1 MSSRPVV
8 IRAESLSKQYK
19 LGKLEPYKAL
29 RDVLAEAFTAPYR
42 RVRAIAKGESRRDAA
57 RIWVLDDVSFDIEQ
71 GEVVGVIGANGA
83 GKSTLLKILSRITDP
98 TRGEARIRGRIG
110 SLLEVGTGFHPE
122 LTGRENVFL
131 NGAIL
136 GMRKHEIRASFDEI
150 VEFSGLAK
158 FLDTPVKR
166 YSSGMQVRLAFA
178 VAAHLQPEI
187 LLVDEVLA
195 VGDAEF
201 QKKCLGKM
209 QSVTQQEGR
218 TILFVSHNIPAV
230 RSLCPRSLLLEQGK
244 LVYDGDTDGAFARYL
259 KTTEAGG
266 DAFLVGEDLEKRKTT
281 EKVYAAEPR
290 FRCTSIAL
298 LDDGGR
304 PRVDYRSDEAITVAI
319 EYEVFHPLPH
329 LRLVVAL
336 GDEASSQVLRSEN
349 VDDPAAAQGG
359 SYGREPGRYRAA
371 VTIPAG
377 LFGNTT
383 LNLSVSLLADVAQTV
398 SYEKAIEFAVTFQG
412 YNGNMLSRAV
422 LRPQLSW
429 TNVPATTSG
438 LVAAGLGAG

>member
-1 MSSRPVV
+1 MSSRPA
-8 IRAESLSKQYK
+8 IKAEGISKQYK

-29 RDVLAEAFTAPYR
+29 RDVMTEAFVAPYR
-42 RVRAIAKGESRRDAA
+42 RMRAIARGESRRDAM
-57 RIWVLDDVSFDIEQ
+57 RIWVLDDVSFEVGQ

-98 TRGEARIRGRIG
+98 TRGQATLRGRVG

-136 GMRKHEIRASFDEI
+136 GMRKYEIRARFDEI
-150 VEFSGLAK
+150 VEFSGLEK

-209 QSVTQQEGR
+209 QSVTQEEGR

-230 RSLCPRSLLLEQGK
+230 RSLCPRTLLLEHGR
-244 LVYDGDTDGAFARYL
+244 LVFDGDTDGAFARYL
-259 KTTEAGG
+259 KTTEAATE
-266 DAFLVGEDLEKRKTT
+266 AFLVGTDLEKRKTA
-281 EKVYAAEPR
+281 EKIYGAEPR
-290 FRCTSIAL
+290 FRCLSISL
-298 LDDGGR
+298 LDDVGN
-304 PRVDYRSDEAITVAI
+304 PRTDFRSDENITFAI
-319 EYEVFHPLPH
+319 EYEVLQTVPY
-329 LRLVVAL
+329 LRLVVSL
-336 GDEASSQVLRSEN
+336 TDESSVQILRTEN
-349 VDDPAAAQGG
+349 VDDPAAAQDG
-359 SYGREPGRYRAA
+359 SYSIEPGRYRAVVA
-371 VTIPAG
+371 IPRG
-377 LFGNTT
+377 LFGNAT
-383 LNLSVSLLADVAQTV
+383 LGVSVFLLADVVQEIR
-398 SYEKAIEFAVTFQG
+398 YEKAIELRVSFQG

-422 LRPQLSW
+422 IRPQLSW
-429 TNVPATTSG
+429 SNEVVDPSV
-438 LVAAGLGAG
+438 LAAGLGSK

>member
-1 MSSRPVV
+1 MSSRPFA
-8 IRAESLSKQYK
+8 IHAEGLSKQYR
-19 LGKLEPYKAL
+19 LGLREPYKAL
-29 RDVLAEAFTAPYR
+29 RDVVADAFSAPYR
-42 RVRAIAKGESRRDAA
+42 RIRDMTAGMPRRAVSK
-57 RIWVLDDVSFDIEQ
+57 IWVLEDVSFDVAQ
-71 GEVVGVIGANGA
+71 GEVVGIIGANGA
-83 GKSTLLKILSRITDP
+83 GKSTLLKILSRITEP
-98 TRGEARIRGRIG
+98 TRGEAVLRGRIG

-136 GMRKHEIRASFDEI
+136 GMRKNEIRARLDEI
-150 VEFSGLAK
+150 VEFSGLAR

-201 QKKCLGKM
+201 QRKCLGKM
-209 QSVTQQEGR
+209 QSVTQDEGR

-230 RSLCPRSLLLEQGK
+230 RSLCPRSLLLEHGK
-244 LVYDGDTDGAFARYL
+244 LVYDGDTDGAFSRYL
-259 KTTEAGG
+259 RTTGAGSA
-266 DAFLVGEDLEKRKTT
+266 AFLVGDDLEKRKTT
-281 EKVYAAEPR
+281 EKIYAAEPR

-304 PRVDYRSDEAITVAI
+304 PRTDYRSDEAITVAI
-319 EYEVFHPLPH
+319 EYEVFHALPQ

-349 VDDPAAAQGG
+349 VDDPAATQDG
-359 SYGREPGRYRAA
+359 SYGRDPGSYRAS
-371 VTIPAG
+371 VTIPPAM
-377 LFGNTT
+377 FGNTT
-383 LNLSVSLLADVAQTV
+383 LNVSVMLLSDVAQTV
-398 SYEKAIEFAVTFQG
+398 TYEKAIEFTITFQG
-412 YNGNMLSRAV
+412 YNGNMLSRA
-422 LRPQLSW
+422 LIRPQLAW
-429 TNVPATTSG
+429 TDEPLTGSG
-438 LVAAGLGAG
+438 LLAARLGAG